1 VKPEEVYQ
9 IWAPPDSP
17 WSPWAIPVPFVQMV
31 CVNPEPPNDISV
43 LERLANG
50 FDHAPDLALVVD
62 LPGGEAV
69 RFALSLALRGFRPV
83 PVIDGSPGPNF
94 IAASADL
101 FAETAPLSSLSAPSV
116 DMREILRGLCAGA
129 ALLRTV
135 TIPSYASPAFVL
147 DANRMAGYQPI
158 RPEAFDNRWKTFPQ
172 DFPSAQFLLEHGV
185 RRVVLVQERAVQPQE
200 DLSHVLLRW
209 QGAGIRLEA
218 YGMSARECLRE
229 LKVDRPLHFRALWQ
243 RALALLGLRRGTF
256 GGFGD
261 WPHGT
266 GGA

>member
-1 VKPEEVYQ
+1 
-9 IWAPPDSP
+9 
-17 WSPWAIPVPFVQMV
+17 MV

-69 RFALSLALRGFRPV
+69 RFALSLALHGFRPV

-147 DANRMAGYQPI
+147 DANRMAGYQPDSSGSFRQPVEDI
-158 RPEAFDNRWKTFPQ
+158 
-172 DFPSAQFLLEHGV
+172 SARLPIGAILAGA
-185 RRVVLVQERAVQPQE
+185 RGPT
-200 DLSHVLLRW
+200 SGP
-209 QGAGIRLEA
+209 GAGTRGA
-218 YGMSARECLRE
+218 ASGRFVARSI
-229 LKVDRPLHFRALWQ
+229 
-243 RALALLGLRRGTF
+243 ALARGRNTTGSLRNERS
-256 GGFGD
+256 
-261 WPHGT
+261 
-266 GGA
+266 